1 MDTLGILGFAI
12 GGYMVF
18 EAIKN
23 PAPTPIMK
31 ARKILGQASST
42 TPSTTNTLDVPK
54 TTTV

>member
-23 PAPTPIMK
+23 PAPTPIK
-31 ARKILGQASST
+31 NARKILGQASST

>member
-1 MDTLGILGFAI
+1 
-12 GGYMVF
+12 MVF

-23 PAPTPIMK
+23 PAPTPIK
-31 ARKILGQASST
+31 NARKILGQASST